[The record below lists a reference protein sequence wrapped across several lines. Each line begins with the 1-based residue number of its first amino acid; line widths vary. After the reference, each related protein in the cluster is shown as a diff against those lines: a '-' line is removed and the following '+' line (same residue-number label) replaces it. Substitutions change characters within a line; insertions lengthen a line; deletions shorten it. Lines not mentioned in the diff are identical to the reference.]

1 MKSQTPRNQP
11 AATQSFPAGGGEN
24 AFSHF
29 DDAQRELVVVDPRTP
44 TKWINYVGTLD
55 FGGFVDQTGGM
66 NLCKRDPANNRV
78 TGYRID
84 APPNAPRGS
93 TLYARTTAPDGV
105 RAIFSPFFTPTLGSF
120 ERFECRMGLG
130 YNRWIVRMH
139 GFEFEILIFVPA
151 GASQA
156 ILDVKV
162 RNVSA
167 PPGTKLDLAP
177 LVEFSHPDALK
188 NLTNADW
195 VPQTMKGK
203 AVGDVIIQ
211 YPHMA
216 EGRRANFLTGDRPFD
231 SFTTDRNHFLGR
243 YGYGTF
249 QAPGGLL
256 AEHLDNYEAPRADNG
271 NSIAAILYRLGTIE
285 PGKEE
290 RLILQLGQGSG
301 AADQAEAIAR
311 FRDPARVDEAF
322 QTLKGNWRAY
332 LDRFREVKTPDAALD
347 RVINVLGPRQNH
359 ATFFWSRYMSLN
371 QLGYGGD
378 RGIGVRDSN
387 QDLLGVLPYM
397 PEQARQMIERLLSV
411 QRHDGSSMHQFNPLT
426 MKASIGEGHPGS
438 DQDFYSDDHL
448 WNVLAVIEYIK
459 ETGNLAF
466 LEQHVP
472 YYEEGPGE
480 PKSGPVLEHLHRALA
495 FTAGNLGRH
504 GLPNLGWAD
513 WNDAFNM
520 EGAESVFS
528 ACLYGKALL
537 EMQDLMGLLGDGRSA
552 RGYAEDYARMR
563 KNINRNAW
571 DGGWYVSYIGKDGRP
586 FGSKEN
592 EEGQIYLYTQAWAVI
607 AGFAPPDRAARAMLS
622 VKERLDTEHGIKVMT
637 PAYKTTL
644 PGISAS
650 TYAPGLKENG
660 GVFLH
665 PNPWA
670 SIAEAMLGNGDRAV
684 QIIDRILPHKQD
696 PRIYECQPDVFVQ
709 NMAGDEHPQF
719 GLARNPWLS
728 GTVSWVNQ
736 ALTKHILGIRPAFDG
751 LIVDPVLPAGWP
763 GYTATR
769 VFRGVTCRIRV
780 ERGAERDCV
789 VLVDGVSVAG
799 GLIPMAMLK
808 ERTET
813 EIVVRLG
820 VKAPVPLLTRMAQES
835 EARRAAAALAQDRGP
850 LKPDELHTLD
860 GAQAK
865 TIYLFR
871 KMGVHAQGLSATLDF
886 PPTGVVTGAPTLATG
901 VSPFGQVNHLLDAGR
916 SIRFGKRMRFAS
928 TPAIT
933 VSQVGKTATRL
944 LTNLRRDE
952 EDERGEE
959 PQAYPDSLA
968 DEAVSVT
975 LAPPLMISRYEMDK
989 VRIVRTTVSPEL
1001 AGSEADVTVPAT
1013 VDMFELA
1020 NTGAEERTVTLVL
1033 PRPSLVNLAEKK
1045 LRAEQDNAFGSQGAT
1060 RDHVHATFQSTG
1072 GHGIVMGSRRSGDR
1086 MAIAVP
1092 ELPGV
1097 AVDLQTAFRTAAYK
1111 TDLLTDSQGRFTAR
1125 KSPETTF
1132 ECGAAIAVTVVL
1144 APGARMEIPF
1154 ATVLDFP
1161 QHSYVDGKSFPRA
1174 YTRRFPEQEGN
1185 PGAHPE
1191 AHPEAD
1197 EGARAIA
1204 MAEWALREYPRWI
1217 GRAQAIQAQVFAAVR
1232 QDPEY
1237 ADDRPG
1243 AVRVVN
1249 LLLNELSYLLA
1260 NAAIWTDGA
1269 AAFLEC
1275 FDYPFLNSADVDWYS
1290 LLMLMVFPDKEKAI
1304 CQKFIDSIE
1313 SHDDTETHYHWHAA
1327 SAQMR
1332 VEYEE
1337 WRALKSSIASGRVL
1351 EPGQASR
1358 FEYLEFEADVGDGR
1372 HGYRDRSL
1380 THIRGPKKLK
1390 GSVSHDVGRLTAGNP
1405 LRGNVSEYDWF
1416 NTNYWVDLFPK
1427 LAQRVARD
1435 AKLTNDPVF
1444 VARNWAA
1451 LRTGFAYW
1459 VGLDRDG
1466 DGIPEG
1472 NPGEVK
1478 NTFDNIKLFGYDSY
1492 SASMALAGYK
1502 SMILMAEMLLAAAS
1516 NEADR
1521 SGLRAQIADFQAR
1534 FAKAQ
1539 ATTETLWV
1547 KTRRADG
1554 SEGGYFATCYDPKIQ
1569 SGELAVVPRNGALA
1583 AYSDQL
1589 ARYRY
1594 ISEEGWAIDRAAF
1607 EALPDAR
1614 AMRLVPLADKDFVYS
1629 GLRNILDRA
1638 SADYAELERNGYVAK
1653 GEIQAKFWD
1662 VPAEAALK
1670 GTYSDRPAVFAAL
1683 RAHKSFDV
1691 FANQLD
1697 GLWAWIAMGEAPE
1710 ELLHPARVRMILET
1724 IYRHNRV
1731 TNGWATQR
1739 KADGGEVESDQG
1751 KDVWIATNY
1760 VLAQMLDFYGMA
1772 EASKEVYQVMDEVL
1786 LQRDN
1791 TSTSPESI
1799 RPDENKFIV
1808 KGYPRPGA
1816 VWTQLPLFFLK
1827 ARKRAGGKNAT
1838 AAELA
1843 GFIQGIFNPPAV
1855 STGFPGESGES
1866 AESGAD
1872 PAPGGRIE
1880 GRLPY
1885 GLSRIRPGAAQGNIL
1900 PGGGGAAGSVLA

>member
-1 MKSQTPRNQP
+1 MK
-11 AATQSFPAGGGEN
+11 TQAPKNEPSPTLSTFAGMDGN
-24 AFSHF
+24 PFAHY
-29 DDAQRELVVVDPRTP
+29 DDERRELVVVDPRTP
-44 TKWINYVGTLD
+44 TKWINYIGTLD
-55 FGGFVDQTGGM
+55 FGGFVDQTGGL
-66 NLCKRDPANNRV
+66 NLCKKDPANNRV

-84 APPNAPRGS
+84 APPNAPRGN
-93 TLYARTTAPDGV
+93 TLYARTTAPDGT
-105 RAIFSPFFTPTLGSF
+105 RTIFSPFFTPTLTSF
-120 ERFECRMGLG
+120 DRFECRMGLG
-130 YNRWIVRMH
+130 YTRWLVRMQ
-139 GFEFEILIFVPA
+139 GFEFEIVIFVPA

-156 ILDVKV
+156 IIDVKV

-167 PPGTKLDLAP
+167 LPGTKLDLAP

-203 AVGDVIIQ
+203 AVGEAIIQ

-216 EGRRANFLTGDRPFD
+216 EGRRANFLAGDRPFD

-243 YGYGTF
+243 FGYGTYA
-249 QAPGGLL
+249 APGGLL
-256 AEHLDNYEAPRADNG
+256 DEHLDNYEAPRADNG
-271 NSIAAILYRLGTIE
+271 NSIAAILYPLGTLE
-285 PGKEE
+285 PGKEA

-301 AADQAEAIAR
+301 AADMAESIAR
-311 FRDPARVDEAF
+311 FRDPARVDQAYLE
-322 QTLKGNWRAY
+322 LKGNWRAY

-359 ATFFWSRYMSLN
+359 ATFFWSRYLSLN

-387 QDLLGVLPYM
+387 QDLMGVLPYM
-397 PEQARQMIERLLSV
+397 PEKAREMIERLLSV
-411 QRHDGSSMHQFNPLT
+411 QRYDGSSMHQFNPLT

-448 WNVLAVIEYIK
+448 WNVLAVIEYVK
-459 ETGNLAF
+459 ETGNFAF
-466 LEQHVP
+466 FERNIP
-472 YYEEGPGE
+472 YYEEGTGE
-480 PKSGPVLEHLHRALA
+480 AKSGPVLEHLHRALA

-537 EMQDLMGLLGDGRSA
+537 EMQDLMGFLGDGRSA
-552 RGYAEDYARMR
+552 RGYAEDYARIK

-571 DGGWYVSYIGKDGRP
+571 DGNWYVSYIGKDGRP
-586 FGSKEN
+586 FGSKGN

-607 AGFAPPDRAARAMLS
+607 AGFAPPDRAARAMRS
-622 VKERLDTEHGIKVMT
+622 VKEMLDTEHGIKVMT
-637 PAYKTTL
+637 PAYQSTR

-670 SIAEAMLGNGDRAV
+670 AIAEAMLGNGDRAV
-684 QIIDRILPHKQD
+684 QIIDRILPLKKD
-696 PRIYECQPDVFVQ
+696 AKVYECQPDVFVQ
-709 NMAGDEHPQF
+709 NMASDEHPQF

-736 ALTKHILGIRPAFDG
+736 ALTKNILGIRPALDG

-763 GYTATR
+763 GYSALR
-769 VFRGVTCRIRV
+769 VFRGVACRIRV
-780 ERGAERDCV
+780 ERGDRPETV
-789 VLVDGVSVAG
+789 VLVDGLTAAGFAPMAG
-799 GLIPMAMLK
+799 GFIPMAALAG
-808 ERTET
+808 RTET
-813 EIVVRLG
+813 DIVVRIG
-820 VKAPVPLLTRMAQES
+820 ATSVPLLTRMERES
-835 EARRAAAALAQDRGP
+835 EARRAAAIETQDRGP
-850 LKPDELHTLD
+850 LKTEELHTLD
-860 GAQAK
+860 GEQAK
-865 TIYLFR
+865 MIYLFR

-901 VSPFGQVNHLLDAGR
+901 VSPFGQVNHLLDSGR

-928 TPAIT
+928 TPMISIT
-933 VSQVGKTATRL
+933 RDGKTVTRL
-944 LTNLRRDE
+944 LTNLKRDE

-959 PQAYPDSLA
+959 PQAYPDSLP
-968 DEAVSVT
+968 DESVSVT
-975 LAPPLMISRYEMDK
+975 LAPPLMISRYEMDG
-989 VRIVRTTVSPEL
+989 VLIVRTTVSPEL
-1001 AGSEADVTVPAT
+1001 AGGEADVTVPAT
-1013 VDMFELA
+1013 VDVFELA
-1020 NTGAEERTVTLVL
+1020 NAGSEARTVTLVL

-1060 RDHVHATFQSTG
+1060 RDHVHESFQTAG
-1072 GHGIVMGSRRSGDR
+1072 GQGIVMGSQRSEDR

-1092 ELPGV
+1092 KLPGI
-1097 AVDLQTAFRTAAYK
+1097 AVDTQLAFRTAAYK

-1125 KSPETTF
+1125 KSPEATF
-1132 ECGAAIAVTVVL
+1132 ECGAAIAVTVRL

-1154 ATVLDFP
+1154 ATVMDFP
-1161 QHSYVDGKSFPRA
+1161 QQAYVDGKSFPRA
-1174 YTRRFPEQEGN
+1174 YTRRFPDSKSN
-1185 PGAHPE
+1185 AS
-1191 AHPEAD
+1191 
-1197 EGARAIA
+1197 ARTIA
-1204 MAEWALREYPRWI
+1204 MTEWALLEHPRWI

-1232 QDPEY
+1232 RDPEY
-1237 ADDRPG
+1237 ADDRPA

-1260 NAAIWTDGA
+1260 NAAIWTDQGP

-1290 LLMLMVFPDKEKAI
+1290 LLMLMVFPEKEKAI
-1304 CQKFIDSIE
+1304 CQKFIDSILDQ
-1313 SHDDTETHYHWHAA
+1313 DDTETHFHWHAA

-1332 VEYEE
+1332 AEFEE
-1337 WRALKSSIASGRVL
+1337 WRGLKAMAASGKDL
-1351 EPGQASR
+1351 EPGQATR
-1358 FEYLEFEADVGDGR
+1358 FAYLEYAADVGDGR

-1435 AKLTNDPVF
+1435 AKLSNDSAF
-1444 VARNWAA
+1444 VAENWAT
-1451 LRTGFAYW
+1451 LRTGFNYW

-1502 SMILMAEMLLAAAS
+1502 SMIRMAELLLAAAGT
-1516 NEADR
+1516 ETERDD
-1521 SGLRAQIADFQAR
+1521 LRAQIADFQAR

-1554 SEGGYFATCYDPKIQ
+1554 SDGGYFATCYDPRFR
-1569 SGELAVVPRNGALA
+1569 SEELALFPRADAKAGSLA
-1583 AYSDQL
+1583 DQL
-1589 ARYRY
+1589 AQYRY
-1594 ISEEGWAIDRAAF
+1594 IDEESGAIDRAAF
-1607 EALPDAR
+1607 EALPNAGALRLDPVADR
-1614 AMRLVPLADKDFVYS
+1614 PIVYAEMRE
-1629 GLRNILDRA
+1629 ILDQA
-1638 SADYAELERNGYVAK
+1638 SADYAELERKGYVAK
-1653 GEIQAKFWD
+1653 GEIQAKFWE
-1662 VPAEAALK
+1662 VTTEVSLA
-1670 GTYSDRPAVFAAL
+1670 GTYSDRGSVFKAL
-1683 RAHKSFDV
+1683 RTHKSFDV

-1710 ELLHPARVRMILET
+1710 ELLAPARVRMILKT
-1724 IYRHNRV
+1724 IYENNRV

-1739 KADGGEVESDQG
+1739 TADGKEVESDQG

-1760 VLAQMLDFYGMA
+1760 VLAQMLDYCGLT
-1772 EASKEVYQVMDEVL
+1772 EESKEVYQVMDEVL

-1827 ARKRAGGKNAT
+1827 ARKRASGKAAT

-1843 GFIQGIFNPPAV
+1843 GFIQGIFNPTAAL
-1855 STGFPGESGES
+1855 STGASPTVASPASSGL
-1866 AESGAD
+1866 SGVN
-1872 PAPGGRIE
+1872 PAPGGRME

-1885 GLSRIRPGAAQGNIL
+1885 GLGRIRPGATAATVM

>member
-1 MKSQTPRNQP
+1 MKTQAPKNETP
-11 AATQSFPAGGGEN
+11 ATLSPPAGMDGN
-24 AFSHF
+24 PFAHY
-29 DDAQRELVVVDPRTP
+29 DDARRELVVIDPRTP
-44 TKWINYVGTLD
+44 TKWINYIGTLD
-55 FGGFVDQTGGM
+55 FGGFVDQTGGL
-66 NLCKRDPANNRV
+66 NLCKKDPANNRV

-84 APPNAPRGS
+84 VPPNAPRGH
-93 TLYARTTAPDGV
+93 TLYARTTAPDGTRV
-105 RAIFSPFFTPTLGSF
+105 VFSPFFTPTLTAYD
-120 ERFECRMGLG
+120 RFECRMGLG
-130 YNRWIVRMH
+130 YTRWLVGMM
-139 GFEFEILIFVPA
+139 GFEFDILIFVPA
-151 GASQA
+151 NASQA
-156 ILDVKV
+156 IIDVKV
-162 RNVSA
+162 RNLAAA
-167 PPGTKLDLAP
+167 PGVKLDLVP

-203 AVGDVIIQ
+203 AMGDAIVQ

-216 EGRRANFLTGDRPFD
+216 EGRRANFLAGNRPFD

-249 QAPGGLL
+249 AAPGALFD
-256 AEHLDNYEAPRADNG
+256 ESLDDYEAPRADNG
-271 NSIAAILYRLGTIE
+271 NSIAAMLYRLGTLE
-285 PGKEE
+285 RGKEE
-290 RLILQLGQGSG
+290 RLILQLGQANGP
-301 AADQAEAIAR
+301 ADMAEAIAR
-311 FRDPARVDEAF
+311 FGQPGKVDTAF
-322 QTLKGNWRAY
+322 GVLNGNWRAY
-332 LDRFREVKTPDAALD
+332 LDRLREVKTPDAALD
-347 RVINVLGPRQNH
+347 RILNVLGPRQNH
-359 ATFFWSRYMSLN
+359 ATFFWSRYLSLN

-387 QDLLGVLPYM
+387 QDLMGVLPYM
-397 PEQARQMIERLLSV
+397 PEKAREMIEKLLSV
-411 QRHDGSSMHQFNPLT
+411 QRYDGSSMHQFNPLT

-448 WNVLAVIEYIK
+448 WNVLAVIEYVK
-459 ETGNLAF
+459 ETGDLAF
-466 LEQHVP
+466 LKKSIP
-472 YYEEGPGE
+472 YYEEGSGE
-480 PKSGPVLEHLHRALA
+480 TKSGPVLEHLHRALA
-495 FTAGNLGRH
+495 FTSGNLGRN

-537 EMQDLMGLLGDGRSA
+537 EMQDLTTFLGDGGSA
-552 RGYAEDYARMR
+552 RGYAQDYARIK

-571 DGGWYVSYIGKDGRP
+571 DGEWYVSYIGKDGRP
-586 FGSKEN
+586 FGSKGN
-592 EEGQIYLYTQAWAVI
+592 AEGQIYLYTQAWAVI
-607 AGFAPPDRAARAMLS
+607 AGFASPERAARAMRS
-622 VKERLDTEHGIKVMT
+622 VQERLDTEHGIKVMT
-637 PAYKTTL
+637 PAYQATL

-670 SIAEAMLGNGDRAV
+670 AIAEAMLGNGDRAV
-684 QIIDRILPHKQD
+684 RILDRILPLKQD
-696 PRIYECQPDVFVQ
+696 PKVYECQPDVFVQ
-709 NMAGDEHPQF
+709 NMASDEHPQA

-736 ALTKHILGIRPAFDG
+736 ALTKNILGIRPALDG
-751 LIVDPVLPAGWP
+751 LILDPVLPPSWP
-763 GYTATR
+763 GYSATR

-780 ERGAERDCV
+780 ERGAGPETIL
-789 VLVDGVSVAG
+789 LVNGVSAVSG
-799 GLIPMAMLK
+799 FIPMASLK
-808 ERTET
+808 GRTEAD
-813 EIVVRLG
+813 IVVRLG
-820 VKAPVPLLTRMAQES
+820 AADAMPLIARMEKES
-835 EARRAAAALAQDRGP
+835 EARRAASAAAQDRGP
-850 LKPDELHTLD
+850 LKPEELHTLD

-865 TIYLFR
+865 MIYLFR

-901 VSPFGQVNHLLDAGR
+901 ISPFGQMNHLLDAGR

-928 TPAIT
+928 TPMINVT
-933 VSQVGKTATRL
+933 ISGKTATRL
-944 LTNLRRDE
+944 LTNLKRDE

-959 PQAYPDSLA
+959 PQAYPDSLP

-975 LAPPLMISRYEMDK
+975 LAPPLMISRYELDG

-1001 AGSEADVTVPAT
+1001 AGGEADVTVPAT
-1013 VDMFELA
+1013 VDLFELA
-1020 NTGAEERTVTLVL
+1020 NPGAEERTVTLIL

-1060 RDHVHATFQSTG
+1060 RDHVHTTFQSAG
-1072 GHGIVMGSRRSGDR
+1072 GQGVVMGSQRSEDR

-1092 ELPGV
+1092 QLPGV
-1097 AVDLQTAFRTAAYK
+1097 MVDFQPAFRTAAYK

-1132 ECGAAIAVTVVL
+1132 ECGAAISVTVKL
-1144 APGARMEIPF
+1144 APGARVEIPF

-1161 QHSYVDGKSFPRA
+1161 QHAYVDGKSFPRA
-1174 YTRRFPEQEGN
+1174 YTRRFP
-1185 PGAHPE
+1185 
-1191 AHPEAD
+1191 D
-1197 EGARAIA
+1197 ARARAVA
-1204 MAEWALREYPRWI
+1204 MAEWALKDHSRWI
-1217 GRAQAIQAQVFAAVR
+1217 GRAQAIQAQVFDSVR
-1232 QDPEY
+1232 KDPGY
-1237 ADDRPG
+1237 ADDRTA

-1260 NAAIWTDGA
+1260 NAAIWTDQGP

-1304 CQKFIDSIE
+1304 CQKFIDSIL
-1313 SHDDTETHYHWHAA
+1313 DQDGTETHFHWHAA
-1327 SAQMR
+1327 NAKMR
-1332 VEYEE
+1332 VEYDE
-1337 WRALKSSIASGRVL
+1337 WRGLKSLVASGVGL
-1351 EPGQASR
+1351 DGNQASR
-1358 FEYLEFEADVGDGR
+1358 FEYLEYEADVGDGR

-1435 AKLTNDPVF
+1435 AKLSDDTAF
-1444 VARNWAA
+1444 VAKNWAT

-1472 NPGEVK
+1472 NAGEVK

-1492 SASMALAGYK
+1492 SASMALSGYK
-1502 SMILMAEMLLAAAS
+1502 SMLRMAELLLAAAA
-1516 NEADR
+1516 NEAER
-1521 SGLRAQIADFQAR
+1521 SDLREQIADFQAR

-1554 SEGGYFATCYDPKIQ
+1554 SEGGYFATCYDPNFR
-1569 SGELAVVPRNGALA
+1569 SEELAVFPKGATKA
-1583 AYSDQL
+1583 GSSYDQL

-1594 ISEEGWAIDRAAF
+1594 IDEETGAIDRTAF
-1607 EALPDAR
+1607 EALPA
-1614 AMRLVPLADKDFVYS
+1614 ASALRLGPQADKAQVYS
-1629 GLRNILDRA
+1629 ELRKILDRA
-1638 SADYAELERNGYVAK
+1638 SADYAELERKGYLAK
-1653 GEIQAKFWD
+1653 GRIQTKFWD
-1662 VPAEAALK
+1662 IASEAGLE
-1670 GTYSDRPAVFAAL
+1670 GSYSDRGAVFNAL

-1710 ELLHPARVRMILET
+1710 ELLDPARVRMILKT
-1724 IYRHNRV
+1724 IYEHNRV

-1739 KADGGEVESDQG
+1739 RADGGEVESDQG

-1760 VLAQMLDFYGMA
+1760 VLAQMLDYCGMA
-1772 EASKEVYQVMDEVL
+1772 EESKDVYQVMDEVL

-1843 GFIQGIFNPPAV
+1843 DFIGGIFNPPGA
-1855 STGFPGESGES
+1855 SPASSGL
-1866 AESGAD
+1866 SGTVA
-1872 PAPGGRIE
+1872 APGSRSE

-1885 GLSRIRPGAAQGNIL
+1885 GLGRMRPGATTATAM

>member
-1 MKSQTPRNQP
+1 MKTQTPRNETAKTLSTS
-11 AATQSFPAGGGEN
+11 AAAEEN
-24 AFSHF
+24 PFGHY
-29 DDAQRELVVVDPRTP
+29 DDARRELVVVDPCTP
-44 TKWINYVGTLD
+44 TKWINYIGTLD
-55 FGGFVDQTGGM
+55 FGGFVDQTGGL
-66 NLCKRDPANNRV
+66 NLCKKDPANNRV

-84 APPNAPRGS
+84 APANAPRGH
-93 TLYARTTAPDGV
+93 TLYARTTAPDGS
-105 RAIFSPFFTPTLGSF
+105 RAIFSPFFTPTLTGYG
-120 ERFECRMGLG
+120 RFECRMGLG
-130 YNRWIVRMH
+130 YNRWLVLMH
-139 GFEFEILIFVPA
+139 GFEFEMLIFVPA

-156 ILDVKV
+156 IIDVKV

-167 PPGTKLDLAP
+167 PLGTKLDLAP

-243 YGYGTF
+243 FGYGTF
-249 QAPGGLL
+249 AAPGGLL
-256 AEHLDNYEAPRADNG
+256 EESLDDYEAPRADNG
-271 NSIAAILYRLGTIE
+271 NSIAAILYRLGTLDV
-285 PGKEE
+285 GKEA
-290 RLILQLGQGSG
+290 RLILQLGQASG
-301 AADQAEAIAR
+301 AADMAEAIAR

-322 QTLKGNWRAY
+322 RALTGDWRAY

-359 ATFFWSRYMSLN
+359 ATFFWSRYLSLN

-387 QDLLGVLPYM
+387 QDLMGVLPYM
-397 PEQARQMIERLLSV
+397 PEKAREMIERLLSV
-411 QRHDGSSMHQFNPLT
+411 QRYDGSSMHQFNPLT
-426 MKASIGEGHPGS
+426 MKASTGEGHPGS
-438 DQDFYSDDHL
+438 EQDFYSDDHL
-448 WNVLAVIEYIK
+448 WNVLAVLEYIK
-459 ETGNLAF
+459 ETGDFEF
-466 LEQHVP
+466 LKQAIP
-472 YYEEGPGE
+472 YYEEGAGE
-480 PKSGPVLEHLHRALA
+480 AKSGPVLQHLHRALA

-513 WNDAFNM
+513 WNDAFNL

-537 EMQDLMGLLGDGRSA
+537 EMQDLMDLLGDGRSA
-552 RGYAEDYARMR
+552 RGYAEDYARIER
-563 KNINRNAW
+563 NVNRNAW
-571 DGGWYVSYIGKDGRP
+571 DGDWYVSYIGKDGRP

-592 EEGQIYLYTQAWAVI
+592 DEGRIYLYTQAWAVI
-607 AGFAPPDRAARAMLS
+607 AGFAPRDRAVRAMRS
-622 VKERLDTEHGIKVMT
+622 VQEMLDTEHGIKVMT
-637 PAYKTTL
+637 PAYQTTL

-670 SIAEAMLGNGDRAV
+670 AIAEAMLGNGDRAV
-684 QIIDRILPHKQD
+684 RIIDRILPLRKAAGV
-696 PRIYECQPDVFVQ
+696 YECQPDVFVQ
-709 NMAGDEHPQF
+709 NMASDEHPQF

-736 ALTKHILGIRPAFDG
+736 ALTKNILGIRPAFDG

-763 GYTATR
+763 GYAATR

-780 ERGAERDCV
+780 ERGAGADSA

-799 GLIPMAMLK
+799 GFVPMASLAG
-808 ERTET
+808 RTEAD
-813 EIVVRLG
+813 IVVKLG
-820 VKAPVPLLTRMAQES
+820 AKAAMPLLTRMARTN
-835 EARRAAAALAQDRGP
+835 EARRTAAVTAQDRGP
-850 LKPDELHTLD
+850 LRQEELHTLD

-865 TIYLFR
+865 MIYLFR

-928 TPAIT
+928 TPMISVTHA
-933 VSQVGKTATRL
+933 GKTEVRL

-975 LAPPLMISRYEMDK
+975 LAPPLMISRYELDGL
-989 VRIVRTTVSPEL
+989 RIVRTTVSPEL

-1013 VDMFELA
+1013 VDVFELSNA
-1020 NTGAEERTVTLVL
+1020 GAEERTVTLVL

-1060 RDHVHATFQSTG
+1060 HDHLHEPFQSAG
-1072 GHGIVMGSRRSGDR
+1072 GQGVVMGSKRSEDR

-1092 ELPGV
+1092 KLAGV
-1097 AVDLQTAFRTAAYK
+1097 AVDVQSGFRTAAYK
-1111 TDLLTDSQGRFTAR
+1111 TDLLTDGQGRFTAR
-1125 KSPETTF
+1125 KTPEATF
-1132 ECGAAIAVTVVL
+1132 ECGAAIAVTVRL

-1154 ATVLDFP
+1154 ATVMDFP
-1161 QHSYVDGKSFPRA
+1161 RHSFVDGKSFPRA
-1174 YTRRFPEQEGN
+1174 YTGRFADQPQAAGAAGPGN
-1185 PGAHPE
+1185 AAQRGT
-1191 AHPEAD
+1191 
-1197 EGARAIA
+1197 RAIA
-1204 MAEWALREYPRWI
+1204 MAEWALREHARWI

-1232 QDPEY
+1232 RDAEY
-1237 ADDRPG
+1237 ADDRPA

-1260 NAAIWTDGA
+1260 NAAIWTDQGP

-1290 LLMLMVFPDKEKAI
+1290 LLLLMVFPDKEKAV
-1304 CQKFIDSIE
+1304 CQKFIDSILDQ
-1313 SHDDTETHYHWHAA
+1313 DDTETHFHWHAA
-1327 SAQMR
+1327 NAKMR
-1332 VEYEE
+1332 AEYEE
-1337 WRALKSSIASGRVL
+1337 WRGLKSIAASGRDL
-1351 EPGQASR
+1351 EPGQAGR
-1358 FEYLEFEADVGDGR
+1358 FEYLEYEADVGDGR

-1435 AKLTNDPVF
+1435 AKLTNDTAF
-1444 VARNWAA
+1444 VAGNWET

-1459 VGLDRDG
+1459 VALDRDG

-1502 SMILMAEMLLAAAS
+1502 SMIRMAELLLAAAAS
-1516 NEADR
+1516 EAER
-1521 SGLRAQIADFQAR
+1521 SGLRAQIADFTAR

-1547 KTRRADG
+1547 KTRGADG
-1554 SEGGYFATCYDPKIQ
+1554 SEGGYFATCYDPIFRPE
-1569 SGELAVVPRNGALA
+1569 ELAVFPRDAKAG
-1583 AYSDQL
+1583 SVGDQL
-1589 ARYRY
+1589 ARHRY
-1594 ISEEGWAIDRAAF
+1594 IDEETGAIDRAAF
-1607 EALPDAR
+1607 EALPDAG
-1614 AMRLVPLADKDFVYS
+1614 ALRLGAPADKASVYAE
-1629 GLRNILDRA
+1629 LRNVLARA
-1638 SADYAELERNGYVAK
+1638 SADYAELERNGYVAN
-1653 GEIQAKFWD
+1653 GRIQAKFWE
-1662 VPAEAALK
+1662 VPSETGLAGAYA
-1670 GTYSDRPAVFAAL
+1670 DRPAVFKTL

-1697 GLWAWIAMGEAPE
+1697 GLWAWIAMGEDPE
-1710 ELLHPARVRMILET
+1710 ELLPPARVRMILKS
-1724 IYRHNRV
+1724 IYGNNRV

-1739 KADGGEVESDQG
+1739 TADGREVESDQG

-1760 VLAQMLDFYGMA
+1760 VLAQMLDYCGMP
-1772 EASKEVYQVMDEVL
+1772 EESKDVYQVMDEVL

-1827 ARKRAGGKNAT
+1827 ARKGANGKNAT

-1843 GFIQGIFNPPAV
+1843 DFIRGIFHPPAG
-1855 STGFPGESGES
+1855 SAATGDRSGN
-1866 AESGAD
+1866 AAGW
-1872 PAPGGRIE
+1872 GRVE

-1885 GLSRIRPGAAQGNIL
+1885 GLARIRPEAAAATVM

>member
-1 MKSQTPRNQP
+1 MNTQSPRNRSAATPSAP
-11 AATQSFPAGGGEN
+11 AAADAN
-24 AFSHF
+24 AFSHY
-29 DDAQRELVVVDPRTP
+29 DDAARELVIADPRTP
-44 TKWINYVGTLD
+44 TKWINYIGTLD

-84 APPNAPRGS
+84 VPANAPRGS
-93 TLYARTTAPDGV
+93 TLYARITAPDGTRSLV
-105 RAIFSPFFTPTLGSF
+105 SPFFTPTLTPF
-120 ERFECRMGLG
+120 DRFECRMGLG
-130 YNRWIVRMH
+130 YNRWLVRMQ
-139 GFEFEILIFVPA
+139 GFEFGILIFVPA

-156 ILDVKV
+156 ILDVRI

-167 PPGTKLDLAP
+167 APGTKLDLIP

-203 AVGDVIIQ
+203 AVGEAIIQ

-216 EGRRANFLTGDRPFD
+216 EGKRANFLAGDRPFH
-231 SFTTDRNHFLGR
+231 SFTTDRNHFLGA

-249 QAPGGLL
+249 AAPGGLL

-271 NSIAAILYRLGTIE
+271 NSIAAILYRLGALA
-285 PGKEE
+285 PGQEE
-290 RLILQLGQGSG
+290 RLILQLGQASG
-301 AADQAEAIAR
+301 AADMAGTLAR
-311 FRDPARVDEAF
+311 YRDPGQVDQAYQALVE
-322 QTLKGNWRAY
+322 GWRAY

-347 RVINVLGPRQNH
+347 RVMNVLGPRQNH

-387 QDLLGVLPYM
+387 QDLMGVLPYM
-397 PEQARQMIERLLSV
+397 PDKAREMIERLLGV
-411 QRHDGSSMHQFNPLT
+411 QRYDGSSMHQFNPLT

-438 DQDFYSDDHL
+438 EQDFYSDDHL
-448 WNVLAVIEYIK
+448 WNVLAVCEYVK
-459 ETGNLAF
+459 ETGDFAF
-466 LEQHVP
+466 LGKGIP
-472 YYEEGPGE
+472 YYEEGAGDA
-480 PKSGPVLEHLHRALA
+480 KSGTVLEHLHRALA

-513 WNDAFNM
+513 WNDAFNL

-528 ACLYGKALL
+528 ACLYGKALI
-537 EMQDLMGLLGDGRSA
+537 EMQDLMGALGDGHSA
-552 RGYAEDYARMR
+552 RGYAEDYARIAG
-563 KNINRNAW
+563 NVNRNAW

-586 FGSKEN
+586 FGSKSN

-607 AGFAPPDRAARAMLS
+607 AGFAPPDRAARALRA
-622 VKERLDTEHGIKVMT
+622 VRERLDTEHGIKVMA
-637 PAYKTTL
+637 PAYKATL

-670 SIAEAMLGNGDRAV
+670 AIAEAMLGNGDRAV
-684 QIIDRILPHKQD
+684 TILDRILPLKKD
-696 PRIYECQPDVFVQ
+696 AKVYECQPDVFVQ
-709 NMAGDEHPQF
+709 NMASDEHPQF

-736 ALTKHILGIRPAFDG
+736 ALAKHILGIRPAFGG
-751 LIVDPVLPAGWP
+751 LIVDPVLPSGWP
-763 GYTATR
+763 GYTSTR

-780 ERGAERDCV
+780 ERGAGRDTT
-789 VLVDGVSVAG
+789 VLVDGAPVTG
-799 GLIPMAMLK
+799 GLIPMSALAGRA
-808 ERTET
+808 EAD
-813 EIVVRLG
+813 IVVQLG
-820 VKAPVPLLTRMAQES
+820 TAVAPLLARMAQAS
-835 EARRAAAALAQDRGP
+835 EASRLAAVAAQDRGP
-850 LKPDELHTLD
+850 LRTGELHTLD

-865 TIYLFR
+865 MIYLFR

-886 PPTGVVTGAPTLATG
+886 PPTGVVTGAPTLATAI
-901 VSPFGQVNHLLDAGR
+901 SPFGQMNHLLDAGR

-928 TPAIT
+928 TPMINVT
-933 VSQVGKTATRL
+933 VSGKTISRL
-944 LTNLRRDE
+944 LTNLRREE

-959 PQAYPDSLA
+959 PQAYPDSLP

-975 LAPPLMISRYEMDK
+975 LAPPLMISRYELEG
-989 VRIVRTTVSPEL
+989 VRIVRTTISPEL
-1001 AGSEADVTVPAT
+1001 AGSEADVTVPAM
-1013 VDMFELA
+1013 VDAYELA
-1020 NTGAEERTVTLVL
+1020 NGAGEERTVTLIL

-1060 RDHVHATFQSTG
+1060 REHEHAPFRSPAG
-1072 GHGIVMGSRRSGDR
+1072 LGIVMGSKVSADR

-1092 ELPGV
+1092 NLPG
-1097 AVDLQTAFRTAAYK
+1097 ASIDLQTGFRTAAYK
-1111 TDLLTDSQGRFTAR
+1111 TDLLVDGQGRFTAR
-1125 KSPETTF
+1125 KSPEPTF
-1132 ECGAAIAVTVVL
+1132 ECGAAIAVTVRL
-1144 APGARMEIPF
+1144 APGARMAIPF

-1161 QHSYVDGKSFPRA
+1161 EHAYVDGKAFPRA
-1174 YTRRFPEQEGN
+1174 YAGRFAAAGPD
-1185 PGAHPE
+1185 A
-1191 AHPEAD
+1191 
-1197 EGARAIA
+1197 GARAIA
-1204 MAEWALREYPRWI
+1204 MAEWALGEHGRWI
-1217 GRAQAIQAQVFAAVR
+1217 ARAQAIQARAFAAVR
-1232 QDPEY
+1232 RDPEY

-1260 NAAIWTDGA
+1260 NAAIWADKGP

-1304 CQKFIDSIE
+1304 CQKFIDSILDE
-1313 SHDDTETHYHWHAA
+1313 DRTETYFHWHAA
-1327 SAQMR
+1327 NAKMR
-1332 VEYEE
+1332 AEFEE
-1337 WRALKSSIASGRVL
+1337 WRALGAAAGKGL
-1351 EPGQASR
+1351 EPAQAER
-1358 FEYLEFEADVGDGR
+1358 FAYLEYEADVGDGR

-1435 AKLTNDPVF
+1435 AKLTGDAAF
-1444 VARNWAA
+1444 VARNWET
-1451 LRTGFAYW
+1451 LRIGYAYW

-1472 NPGEVK
+1472 NAGEVK

-1502 SMILMAEMLLAAAS
+1502 SMLKMAEMLLAASPAGTGA
-1516 NEADR
+1516 NA
-1521 SGLRAQIADFQAR
+1521 LRDQIDDFGAR

-1547 KTRRADG
+1547 KTRGNDG
-1554 SEGGYFATCYDPKIQ
+1554 SEGGYFATCYDPKFA
-1569 SGELAVVPRNGALA
+1569 SAELAVYPRAPGDA
-1583 AYSDQL
+1583 AESAAIRAQL

-1594 ISEEGWAIDRAAF
+1594 INEETGAIDRAAI
-1607 EALPDAR
+1607 ETLPGAG
-1614 AMRLVPLADKDFVYS
+1614 
-1629 GLRNILDRA
+1629 GLRLGPGADQERVYTELRAILDRA
-1638 SADYAELERNGYVAK
+1638 AAEYAELERNGYVAK
-1653 GEIQAKFWD
+1653 GEIQAKFWE
-1662 VPAEAALK
+1662 VASEADLRGA
-1670 GTYSDRPAVFAAL
+1670 YADRGAVFAAL

-1710 ELLHPARVRMILET
+1710 ELLDPERVRMILRT
-1724 IYRHNRV
+1724 VYANNRV

-1739 KADGGEVESDQG
+1739 TADGREVESDQG

-1760 VLAQMLDFYGMA
+1760 VLAQMLDYCGLA
-1772 EASKEVYQVMDEVL
+1772 EESKEVYQVMDEVL

-1827 ARKRAGGKNAT
+1827 ARKRAGAQDAT
-1838 AAELA
+1838 GAELA
-1843 GFIQGIFNPPAV
+1843 EFIRGIFNPPAEPDAGA
-1855 STGFPGESGES
+1855 SAAPSATGSEDGMEPS
-1866 AESGAD
+1866 
-1872 PAPGGRIE
+1872 PQGRRE

-1885 GLSRIRPGAAQGNIL
+1885 GLARIRPGAATATVM